1 MQKLSWK
8 AWTAVHV
15 FLYRLTGGRFGSEM
29 RGFKV
34 LLLTTTGR
42 KSGKRRTTPLGYFE
56 HDGGYVIIASNGGLP
71 SNPGWYYNLKANPRV
86 DVQIKDRRM
95 TVRAEQVSSEAHA
108 ALWKKLISIA
118 PGYDAYPKRT
128 TREIPLI
135 LLRPVA

>member
-1 MQKLSWK
+1 MTKLIWR

-34 LLLTTTGR
+34 LLLTTAGR
-42 KSGKRRTTPLGYFE
+42 KSGKQRTTPLGYFE
-56 HDGGYVIIASNGGLP
+56 HDGGYVIIASNGGQP

-86 DVQIKDRRM
+86 DVQIKDQRL
-95 TVRAEQVSSEAHA
+95 TVKAEQVPSEAHA
-108 ALWKKLISIA
+108 ALWNKLISIA
-118 PGYDAYPKRT
+118 PSYDDYPKRT

-135 LLRPVA
+135 LLKPVA